1 MKNGTPVLTFK
12 NCQFTKSFEDMI
24 LYLSQ
29 LFFFLMGFERYNNN
43 GLNDI
48 FGYESVH
55 LSTILQI
62 GFNG

>member
-1 MKNGTPVLTFK
+1 MQTFK
-12 NCQFTKSFEDMI
+12 WDNEKLSIYEIFWRYDTVSFSI
-24 LYLSQ
+24 V
-29 LFFFLMGFERYNNN
+29 FFLMGFERYNNN

>member
-1 MKNGTPVLTFK
+1 MK

-62 GFNG
+62 DFNG